1 MKEMVFHIFPHDRV
15 HYKWDNRL
23 APVIRIDPGD
33 TVVFNLREVSDD
45 QITPT
50 STYKVLNTID
60 WNRIYPLSG
69 PVLVEGAA
77 PGDTLEVEI
86 LDVHSQG
93 WGWSAI
99 IPNFGLLQDIFRD
112 PKLKIWDLSAGD
124 YTYFRDDVKI
134 PLDPFCGTMGVAPA
148 RSGRIEVMPPG
159 KFGGNL
165 DVRHLTQGAKLRLP
179 VGVNGALFSVGD
191 PHAAQGDGE
200 VCVTGIEAPM
210 HVSLRFNLQ
219 KKAELDA
226 PQFITPGSLTSKYDA
241 AGYYVTLGIDS
252 NLMKAAQA
260 ATRQMVEYV
269 STTWKMAKWEA
280 YMLSS
285 IVVDLKINEIVDQ
298 PNWVVGA
305 YLPLSIF
312 EPV

>member
-1 MKEMVFHIFPHDRV
+1 MVFHIFPYDRV

-23 APVIRIDPGD
+23 PPVIHIHPGD
-33 TVVFNLREVSDD
+33 TVVYNLREVSDG

-50 STYKVLNTID
+50 STANILNTID

-69 PVLVEGAA
+69 PIQVEGAV
-77 PGDTLEVEI
+77 PGDALEVEI

-99 IPNFGLLQDIFRD
+99 IPNFGLLQDEFRD

-124 YTYFRDDVKI
+124 YAYFREDIKI

-148 RSGRIEVMPPG
+148 SAGRMEVMPPG

-165 DVRHLTQGAKLRLP
+165 DVRHLTQGAKLCLP
-179 VGVNGALFSVGD
+179 IGVNGALFSVGD

-200 VCVTGIEAPM
+200 VCVTGIEASM
-210 HVSLRFNLQ
+210 YVSLRFNLQ
-219 KKAELDA
+219 KKTELDA
-226 PQFITPGSLTSKYDA
+226 PRFIAPGPLTSKYDA
-241 AGYYVTLGIDS
+241 AGYYVTLGINSD
-252 NLMKAAQA
+252 LMKAAQA
-260 ATRQMVEYV
+260 ATRQMVEYI
-269 STTWKMAKWEA
+269 SNTWNMAKWEA

-285 IVVDLKINEIVDQ
+285 IVVDLKINEVVDQ

-312 EPV
+312 ESS